1 MFRLDRT
8 RDYAEV
14 HDNGRMLFA
23 QGGRVFTLS
32 GEQVIENPECE
43 TAPEGAAPSEGLPGG
58 LDVPSQSPETSRQ
71 ALLTASGD
79 PAKVGAD
86 DMRLAANRALKS
98 QMEAFQE
105 PWQGVDHA
113 RKFLGLT

>member
-32 GEQVIENPECE
+32 GDEVVAE
-43 TAPEGAAPSEGLPGG
+43 GG
-58 LDVPSQSPETSRQ
+58 LVEPDPNYVEAPVEASDQPP
-71 ALLTASGD
+71 APLLTALGEA
-79 PAKVGAD
+79 AKVGAD

>member
-32 GEQVIENPECE
+32 GDEVAGGSDSTQ
-43 TAPEGAAPSEGLPGG
+43 SEIAEISCTPLEPPPG
-58 LDVPSQSPETSRQ
+58 P
-71 ALLTASGD
+71 LLTASGD